1 MESKAEITRKNGI
14 DLFKLMAAFF
24 VMILHADDARLDQSY
39 AENARLLGRWA
50 VPFFFMASGFFLG
63 RKIEDGKLDFSRI
76 QKNIAVL
83 ISISIIAG
91 AVFLVAGFFK
101 ESYYYKIENFLTGTH
116 YHLWF
121 VGSLLFGYLFIWYM
135 YFIKKSQLLPYLSIA
150 LLSLALFADSYDL
163 FVEESYHFAFFRFLL
178 SIPFLYLG
186 IFFSKKELHNK
197 YKALL
202 IVLLF
207 SGIILQLLE
216 AEMFYS
222 LFEYSK
228 YAHQF
233 LVGTIVITVP
243 LFLLSSHSKMN
254 ENRLSR
260 WGRDHSFFL
269 YLYHPLFY
277 MFLMPDIEN
286 NWPFIQVLSP
296 VIVFILSLI
305 IGILLHKFSPKVYRV
320 LKGNLGG

>member
-1 MESKAEITRKNGI
+1 MKNKAEIGRKNGV
-14 DLFKLMAAFF
+14 DCFKLIAAFF
-24 VMILHADDARLDQSY
+24 VMILHADDARLDPLY

-63 RKIEDGKLDFSRI
+63 RKIEDGKLHFSRI

-91 AVFLVAGFFK
+91 TVFLIAGFFK

-121 VGSLLFGYLFIWYM
+121 IGSLLFGYLFIWYI
-135 YFIKKSQLLPYLSIA
+135 YFIKQHKILPYLSIV
-150 LLSLALFADSYDL
+150 LLILALIADAYDL
-163 FVEESYHFAFFRFLL
+163 FLAESYHFAFFRFLL
-178 SIPFLYLG
+178 AIPFLYVG
-186 IFFSKKELHNK
+186 MYFSKKEFSKK
-197 YKALL
+197 YKGLWLTLVFLGVA
-202 IVLLF
+202 
-207 SGIILQLLE
+207 LQLLE

-233 LVGTIVITVP
+233 LVGTILITIP
-243 LFLLSSHSKMN
+243 LFLLSASSKMK
-254 ENRLSR
+254 ENVFSR

-286 NWPFIQVLSP
+286 KWPFIQVFSPFICFVLSL
-296 VIVFILSLI
+296 FLALILSRFFPRIYLI
-305 IGILLHKFSPKVYRV
+305 LTGKVKY
-320 LKGNLGG
+320 